1 MQVRVKNTNFGPY
14 KYDGTNATFTY
25 QGLTVG
31 QVSIP
36 KAKAGLRS
44 TKTVSVTVY
53 VNSNGL
59 PSTSSLPSDLSA
71 GVLTLN
77 SHAKLNGKVELLFV
91 KKKKKSTQM
100 NCTMNINILT
110 KELQD
115 LNCKWK
121 KHKLLFCFSFF
132 VFSFSLGLYMFVNI
146 WPSRIL
152 WNGSRLIHRNKMR
165 HDCNGNIR
173 IELDV
178 RMW

>member
-132 VFSFSLGLYMFVNI
+132 LF
-146 WPSRIL
+146 L
-152 WNGSRLIHRNKMR
+152 WVCICLLIFDQAGYFEMAHVWYIGTKWDM
-165 HDCNGNIR
+165 IAMV
-173 IELDV
+173 IYE
-178 RMW
+178 